1 MRMPPFPFAE
11 DGRRERHTRN
21 FATVLLEGAVQGMDC
36 ALREPGGEIPGV
48 GAMPCTAPQAP
59 CLLKTWCDLFFKV
72 WGGRANLAGAKRD
85 NTCGRAQTL
94 LRCRFSFTEAVPLR
108 IDRHFVCGES
118 YKLVFVRISIGGRE
132 VGAK

>member
-48 GAMPCTAPQAP
+48 GAVPCTAPQAP
-59 CLLKTWCDLFFKV
+59 CLLQTLVRLFFKV

-85 NTCGRAQTL
+85 STCGNGETL
-94 LRCRFSFTEAVPLR
+94 LRYRSGVSEARPLR
-108 IDRHFVCGES
+108 FDRHFVCGES
-118 YKLVFVRISIGGRE
+118 YKMVFVRISIGGRE